1 MTKDLVENMMN
12 EKLSA
17 FIDAEIDEL
26 EERRVLDALATDA
39 ELRAAWERYHLMRAV
54 IRNELDDVLV
64 PGLSERIVQRI
75 QTVPSPRIL
84 KSFGKIIPGSVLK
97 TVGALA
103 IAASVAAV
111 AIVGLQTLNK
121 PDAQTSTPVAF
132 NDTSWGEHIRA
143 GTTHW
148 DMDQPE
154 LESALNVYLVEHNE
168 FASTGMNSM
177 FPYVRVVVYD
187 SDQ

>member
-1 MTKDLVENMMN
+1 MQDSVENMMD

-17 FIDAEIDEL
+17 FVDAEVDEL
-26 EERRVLDALATDA
+26 EERRVLDALAADA
-39 ELRAAWERYHLMRAV
+39 ELRSTWERYHLARAV

-64 PGLSERIVQRI
+64 PGLSDRIAQRI
-75 QTVPSPRIL
+75 QSAPSPRML
-84 KSFGKIIPGSVLK
+84 KSFGKIIPGPVLK
-97 TVGALA
+97 AVGALA

-121 PDAQTSTPVAF
+121 QDTQTSTSVAL
-132 NDTSWGEHIRA
+132 NGASSDEYIRA
-143 GTTHW
+143 GATRW

-187 SDQ
+187 SNQ